1 MNTSAK
7 IGGLLAAVMLA
18 ASGSVM
24 AAESANPYVVS
35 SDNKVVMDPYGLCW
49 RTGFWTPALAEA
61 QGLNG
66 AGCQCDKEILS
77 KAACTAP
84 VKAAPAPAPKA
95 APAPAPAPAPVKAAP
110 KREKVTLAADALFD
124 LDKAVIKPEG
134 QAKLDELVSRLAGVD
149 LEVINTT
156 GHTDRLGKAAYN
168 QKLSERRAE
177 AVKAYLVKKGVA
189 ADVIKT
195 AGKGSTEPVVNCPNP
210 SKKGEVKNFKQ
221 LVSCLQPN
229 RRAVI
234 EVVGSRVA
242 K

>member
-18 ASGSVM
+18 ASGSVI
-24 AAESANPYVVS
+24 AAETANPYVIS
-35 SDNKVVMDPYGLCW
+35 SDGKVVMDPFGLCW
-49 RTGFWTPALAEA
+49 RTGYWTPALAEA
-61 QGLNG
+61 QGING

-84 VKAAPAPAPKA
+84 VKAAPAPKAAPKA
-95 APAPAPAPAPVKAAP
+95 APAPAPVKAAP

-124 LDKAVIKPEG
+124 LDKDQIKPEG

-149 LEVINTT
+149 LEVINTV

-177 AVKAYLVKKGVA
+177 AVKAYLVKKGVS

-195 AGKGSTEPVVNCPNP
+195 AGKGETEPVVNCPNP
-210 SKKGEVKNFKQ
+210 SKKGEIKNMKQ
-221 LVSCLQPN
+221 LVACLQPN

>member
-24 AAESANPYVVS
+24 AAETANPYVVS
-35 SDNKVVMDPYGLCW
+35 SDNKVVMDPFGLCW

-66 AGCQCDKEILS
+66 AGCQCDKELLS

-84 VKAAPAPAPKA
+84 VKAAPAKVV
-95 APAPAPAPAPVKAAP
+95 APAPAPAPAPVAAAP
-110 KREKVTLAADALFD
+110 KREKVTLAADTLFD
-124 LDKAVIKPEG
+124 LDKAVLKTAG
-134 QAKLDELVSRLAGVD
+134 KAKLDELVSRLAGVD
-149 LEVINTT
+149 LEVVNTT
-156 GHTDRLGKAAYN
+156 GYTDRLGKAAYN

-177 AVKAYLVKKGVA
+177 AVKAYLVQKGVP

-195 AGKGSTEPVVNCPNP
+195 AGKGEADPVVNCPNP
-210 SKKGEVKNFKQ
+210 SKKGSVKNFKQ